1 MNNATDNAALEEMR
15 LYFGWLDFSV
25 FGIMLGFSAL
35 IGIYFGFC
43 DKKQESRV
51 DYLFGGKSMKTLPVA
66 VSLVARSVLTFV
78 CIEILYLV
86 STDSYIRTF
95 HILYN
100 NGR

>member
-1 MNNATDNAALEEMR
+1 MNNVTDNADSEEMR

-51 DYLFGGKSMKTLPVA
+51 DYLFGGKTMKTLPVA
-66 VSLVARSVLTFV
+66 VSLVARSVVICGNRDSLTGKHRFLEQDLPYFV
-78 CIEILYLV
+78 
-86 STDSYIRTF
+86 
-95 HILYN
+95 
-100 NGR
+100 